1 MRQAFTRRLAP
12 TTVFLVAAACTAP
25 LAALAAVRNAR
36 RAMHVTPTTLVK
48 LFALL
53 ATMLQPDRIIAWR
66 VDPDTTALRPDP
78 AAAHNA
84 KLAMSVTLIT
94 PAKRSALLATSRRP
108 ALTSARRVQQVV
120 HASRGG
126 HNLHTHSQARRTHW
140 HRPYQLHVV
149 VQYAHY
155 GTERFFSHVTMFTC
169 RIRATSTPV

>member
-12 TTVFLVAAACTAP
+12 TTVFLVAAACTAL

-78 AAAHNA
+78 AAAHSA
-84 KLAMSVTLIT
+84 KRATKVTPIT
-94 PAKRSALLATSRRP
+94 PAKPSVLLVTSRRP
-108 ALTSARRVQQVV
+108 ALTSARRVQQVA

-126 HNLHTHSQARRTHW
+126 HNLHTHSHARRIT
-140 HRPYQLHVV
+140 PGP
-149 VQYAHY
+149 AAPI
-155 GTERFFSHVTMFTC
+155 GTDLTSCTLSYNMHTMELNDSSVT
-169 RIRATSTPV
+169 